1 MKKKKPYLPNNWS
14 AYSEQHPSFF
24 HPIPFDVFYDW
35 KINGWELPSS
45 VSCIIRKTDLE
56 SGKVKEYVYRNSGSA
71 KKKLMKLMEAG
82 DSEFAIANHDEV
94 HFLTPKYKEEYD
106 DFYEEEEYDEDYG

>member
-45 VSCIIRKTDLE
+45 VCCIIREEDPDT
-56 SGKVKEYVYRNSGSA
+56 GRIKEYVYNRTHAA
-71 KKKLMKLMEAG
+71 KNKVSELMKHKRNIVVCNNEAITNAYPKG
-82 DSEFAIANHDEV
+82 ESYEV
-94 HFLTPKYKEEYD
+94 T
-106 DFYEEEEYDEDYG
+106 